1 MPAILNSDFQAAG
14 KAIAV
19 GCGESSAGI
28 SLALIFRKKSG
39 LPCQQYRLLLWCP
52 VIGAS
57 GELTGLGEETF
68 LNGMMG
74 QLSLAGVC

>member
-39 LPCQQYRLLLWCP
+39 LPCQQYRMERRGP
-52 VIGAS
+52 MVI
-57 GELTGLGEETF
+57 
-68 LNGMMG
+68 
-74 QLSLAGVC
+74 